1 MYYNDY
7 ICYLKCKYFRFN
19 PGVGIM
25 VAGKL
30 EARGRGF
37 GNIKFTLNEPPV
49 PMVDEPIE
57 TISAN
62 TRVKL
67 VAGRTFNE
75 GRLQV

>member
-1 MYYNDY
+1 
-7 ICYLKCKYFRFN
+7 
-19 PGVGIM
+19 M

-30 EARGRGF
+30 EARGRSF

-49 PMVDEPIE
+49 PVVEEPIE
-57 TISAN
+57 TVSVN

>member
-1 MYYNDY
+1 
-7 ICYLKCKYFRFN
+7 
-19 PGVGIM
+19 M

-49 PMVDEPIE
+49 PVVDESIE
-57 TISAN
+57 TISTSTN

-67 VAGRTFNE
+67 VSGRTFNE
-75 GRLQV
+75 GRLQA

>member
-1 MYYNDY
+1 
-7 ICYLKCKYFRFN
+7 
-19 PGVGIM
+19 M

-49 PMVDEPIE
+49 PVVDEPIE
-57 TISAN
+57 AVSVN

-75 GRLQV
+75 GRLQVWNLFSHFCYFIL

>member
-1 MYYNDY
+1 
-7 ICYLKCKYFRFN
+7 
-19 PGVGIM
+19 M

-37 GNIKFTLNEPPV
+37 GNIKFTLNEPPIPV
-49 PMVDEPIE
+49 VDEPTE
-57 TISAN
+57 SVNVDTH
-62 TRVKL
+62 VKL

>member
-1 MYYNDY
+1 
-7 ICYLKCKYFRFN
+7 
-19 PGVGIM
+19 M

-49 PMVDEPIE
+49 PVVDEPIE
-57 TISAN
+57 AVSVN

>member
-1 MYYNDY
+1 
-7 ICYLKCKYFRFN
+7 
-19 PGVGIM
+19 M

-57 TISAN
+57 TVSVN

>member
-1 MYYNDY
+1 
-7 ICYLKCKYFRFN
+7 
-19 PGVGIM
+19 M

-49 PMVDEPIE
+49 PMVDEPNE
-57 TISAN
+57 TVSAN

-75 GRLQV
+75 GRLQVCNLFSYFCYFIL

>member
-1 MYYNDY
+1 
-7 ICYLKCKYFRFN
+7 
-19 PGVGIM
+19 M

-37 GNIKFTLNEPPV
+37 GNIRFTLNEPPV
-49 PMVDEPIE
+49 PVVDEPIE
-57 TISAN
+57 TVNVN